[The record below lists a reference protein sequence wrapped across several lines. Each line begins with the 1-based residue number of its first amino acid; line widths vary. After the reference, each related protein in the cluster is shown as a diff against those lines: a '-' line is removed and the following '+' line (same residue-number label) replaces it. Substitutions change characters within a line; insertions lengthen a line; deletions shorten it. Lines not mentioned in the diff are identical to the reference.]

1 VTAIATQGGTRLNK
15 WVKRY
20 TIGFYAGATLLVYN
34 KSGSQ
39 KTMMG
44 NKDASSAVKYY
55 FQEPFVT
62 KRVRIYPVVDT
73 FPVCLRM
80 ELYGCDPNPDCILV
94 GSEVWGF
101 WRFNIDSFNYFK
113 ANIIKLNATHVDFA
127 LQVNKDQTRS
137 YKRNDPVLVVDR
149 IPKIKDISVNS
160 QVIAVHKPGR
170 NEWYRNGTV
179 TGTDGSSF
187 VSVKFHDGQQR
198 HGIPL
203 NELRLVNRPRVC
215 VDRV

>member
-1 VTAIATQGGTRLNK
+1 MPS
-15 WVKRY
+15 
-20 TIGFYAGATLLVYN
+20 LLC
-34 KSGSQ
+34 
-39 KTMMG
+39 
-44 NKDASSAVKYY
+44 
-55 FQEPFVT
+55 
-62 KRVRIYPVVDT
+62 
-73 FPVCLRM
+73 FPL
-80 ELYGCDPNPDCILV
+80 DCILV